1 MSLTVNAIVATG
13 IAASQAFSSTSS
25 AVDLSSEVAGLS
37 SASDLVAAHNAAF
50 AGAPIVVRG
59 ARLNPDCVPPA
70 VLNKRLDRA
79 AAFVRLHPANRVV
92 VTGGKTQGGC
102 PTESQSM
109 EAMLRAR
116 LVFNPIIRDEWS
128 GNTVQNA
135 QAVAGLI
142 PDKQVVLVTSQDH
155 LPRAMGN
162 FASVGIET
170 KGVAAF

>member
-1 MSLTVNAIVATG
+1 M
-13 IAASQAFSSTSS
+13 
-25 AVDLSSEVAGLS
+25 
-37 SASDLVAAHNAAF
+37 
-50 AGAPIVVRG
+50 
-59 ARLNPDCVPPA
+59 
-70 VLNKRLDRA
+70 
-79 AAFVRLHPANRVV
+79 
-92 VTGGKTQGGC
+92 
-102 PTESQSM
+102 
-109 EAMLRAR
+109 
-116 LVFNPIIRDEWS
+116 FNPFIRDEWS